1 MQLLTVLEEKYHN
14 EMPKTSKLF
23 YNTKSVKVEGTGKLY
38 EVDTTYPPMSK
49 QKQIIFSERFSLN
62 GSGVTFSMKVNGSVT
77 PQKFIINADENYDT
91 IISSISFFINA
102 SLTTAELGE
111 FGGTTPLTNGCRL
124 ILETSSDG
132 EIIIANEIKT
142 NYDLL
147 RMCQGNPAP
156 GFGASGVEFKV
167 GNVTSNSDDGFLFI
181 LRFQDYGY
189 DKDYVGGIKLQ
200 RGSTDKLIFE
210 INDNLNLA
218 PSSIDTFNASVY
230 GYKLIP

>member
-1 MQLLTVLEEKYHN
+1 
-14 EMPKTSKLF
+14 MPKKSKLL
-23 YNTKSVKVEGTGKLY
+23 YNTKSVKIESTGRVY
-38 EVDTTYPPMSK
+38 EVDTTYPPISK
-49 QKQIIFSERFSLN
+49 QKQIIFSDRFTLN
-62 GSGVTFSMKVNGSVT
+62 GTGTTISMKVNGSVT
-77 PQKFIINADENYDT
+77 PQRFIINADENYDT

-102 SLTTAELGE
+102 SLTTCDLGE

-124 ILETSSDG
+124 FLETSKDG
-132 EIIIANEIKT
+132 EIVIANQIKT
-142 NYDLL
+142 NYDIL

-167 GNVTSNSDDGFLFI
+167 GNATSNSDDGFLFV

-189 DKDYVGGIKLQ
+189 DKDYVGGIKLE
-200 RGSTDKLIFE
+200 RSSNDKLVFE

-218 PSSIDTFNASVY
+218 ASSIDTFNAFVY